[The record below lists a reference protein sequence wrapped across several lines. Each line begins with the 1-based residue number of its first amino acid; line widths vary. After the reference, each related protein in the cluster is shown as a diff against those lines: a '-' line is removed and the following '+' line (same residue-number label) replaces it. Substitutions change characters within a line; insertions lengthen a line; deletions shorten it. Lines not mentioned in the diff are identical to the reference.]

1 MEKVGCT
8 KERIKVERRLEL
20 RGKGK
25 SREKFRIKKKR
36 IRVGRRLE

>member
-25 SREKFRIKKKR
+25 SREKDGIKKEK
-36 IRVGRRLE
+36 